1 MAPRIKI
8 CCIRSVDEARRA
20 LALGADDLGLVSAM
34 PSGPGVIDEDVIAAV
49 ARVVADE
56 AGDRAGT
63 FLLTSLTSVDAI
75 VAQHALT
82 QTNTIQICDAI
93 TGGTLA
99 ELRRR
104 LPAVRLVQ
112 VIHVEDRG
120 AIDDATA
127 AAAHVDAVLLD
138 SGRPS
143 LATKELGGTGR
154 VHDWDVSADVVTAI
168 APLPLYLAGGLRADN
183 VAAAIARVKPYGLDL
198 CSGVRTGGDLDDDK
212 LRAFVT
218 AVRAVETQ
226 PGCGPSAA

>member
-34 PSGPGVIDEDVIAAV
+34 PSGPGVIDEDAIAAI

-63 FLLTSLTSVDAI
+63 FLLTSLTSADAI
-75 VAQHALT
+75 VAQHGRCK
-82 QTNTIQICDAI
+82 TNTIQICDALVD
-93 TGGTLA
+93 GDLA
-99 ELRRR
+99 TLRRR

-120 AIDDATA
+120 AIDAAKA

-183 VAAAIARVKPYGLDL
+183 VAAAIARVRPHGLDL
-198 CSGVRTGGDLDDDK
+198 CSSVRSDGDLDDEK
-212 LRAFVT
+212 LARFVT
-218 AVRAVETQ
+218 AVRAVETL
-226 PGCGPSAA
+226 PER